1 MRTFFALEV
10 PGDIA
15 AYLRGVIDKLA
26 KRTEGV
32 RWVSDEGI
40 HITVKFLGEVDESM
54 APVMH
59 EALIPTGG
67 RFAPIAARLGALDA
81 FPSKRSARVIV
92 VKLKEGVGQSQAVFA
107 EMEERLAGLGIER
120 DKRGFVPH
128 ITLGRRRVPKAF
140 LDGDPPPI
148 EDKAFLIEHLV
159 LYSSKLT
166 PGGAVY
172 APIWKIRLEGR
183 E

>member
-40 HITVKFLGEVDESM
+40 HITVKFLGEVDESIV
-54 APVMH
+54 PRMH
-59 EALIPTGG
+59 EALVPIGG

-92 VKLKEGVGQSQAVFA
+92 VKLKEGIEQSQAVFA
-107 EMEERLAGLGIER
+107 EVEERLAALAIER

-128 ITLGRRRVPKAF
+128 ITLGRRRIPKAF
-140 LDGDPPPI
+140 PDGDPPPI
-148 EDKAFLIEHLV
+148 EDKAFPIEHLV
-159 LYSSKLT
+159 LYSSRLT

-172 APIWKIRLEGR
+172 APIWKIRLEGG